1 MITLLQQAVAV
12 DELSVAQFV
21 LNWQQDVANY
31 KDPNGWAPLHLAAE
45 RNAPTMI
52 HILCNKSA
60 EKEETTYSGNTP
72 LLVAASANA
81 EDSIKALLANKANP
95 NAVNYNQ
102 WSPAHYAAVRDNA
115 NMIELLHQHGGE
127 LNATTLKEN
136 SPLSLAVINDSKR
149 AAAMLIQKCT
159 TLGNWTNS
167 SNWTAVHLAASK
179 NAPKMLQIL
188 TGPPEV
194 ELNAVTNEG
203 NTPLAVAVIQS
214 CLQAAEVLINANANL
229 DIPNSEG
236 WCVLH
241 VAAQQDACDLIRLLC
256 DAGANTEIST
266 HQGNTPLCIAAM
278 NGCSDAAAE
287 LVKQKANPNARNEC
301 GWSAI
306 HYAAAANASVMV
318 SHIGQGNYVNLNLKT
333 DKENTA
339 LLIAVTHGAKDA
351 AKALVDAGADANVK
365 GPEEWTALHFA
376 VNQDDYELIKIL
388 NDARADV
395 NAICS
400 GDKTSLMLAV
410 MKNSMK
416 SVQVLLDSHANPSL
430 RDIHGWSALHMAA
443 VSGELESVEILKL
456 LLDNGACMDGFTNKG
471 NTALTLAVLKN
482 YFKNAEALLHGKA
495 NPCACGDHLWTPLH
509 IAAEKNYTEL
519 MELLCTFGANVN
531 ATNQQGYTPLVISV
545 VKGSQ
550 EAVGI
555 LLKNDANPNVQS
567 ELNGWSAL
575 HFTAQEENHAVGEM
589 LCRSADLNVR
599 THEGNTPLLI
609 AAMKQS
615 KRVVS
620 TLLRRKADANAC
632 DAHGWTALHCAAQVN
647 ASEIIPLLYE
657 YSAKFEAKTEM
668 ENTPL
673 AIAVIHNAALA
684 AEELINL
691 GADVNATNCDG
702 WTPLCCAIHNG
713 SFDVELFERLCSP
726 TNVSMQSR
734 QHRLPLDL
742 CDHNSAYADCRLKH
756 GAKHSEL
763 SSPIVAF
770 SPGTFEAVPDGA
782 ELAVLDHHEGHD
794 GPNVEETPTRNAQGN
809 VATSDLDLD
818 TRDKGNARIHIADH
832 DGDKKCVADILKQ
845 NADLAYLPGEKGYL
859 PIQFAAIG
867 NHPDVIELLSH
878 YCNAQDIKDQDGY
891 TLLHLAA
898 YCNCAEAAK
907 FLLCSGHRSDA
918 RNNDGYCPI
927 HVAALFGSTAVI
939 GVFLQHDVGMLSLV
953 GSNEFSVLHCA
964 AGKGQAK
971 VVEFICSN
979 YPADIDINYAT
990 SLGGTPL
997 HIAAASTHGNAEVIK
1012 ALCSFGADVTI
1023 LDDSKDTSLH
1033 YAVLRNDEE
1042 KAKALLSA
1050 NPKLV
1055 NAAGASGETPLHWA
1069 VKTTVNQG
1077 SSKEPVTSE
1086 ESKMIDI
1093 LCDASNN
1100 VSPGDQYGNTPLH
1113 FATAYTRDEVIVQ
1126 QLLAKG
1132 ADPEKQNREGLT
1144 PLDFAA
1150 SNDARNCF
1158 VDMYNK
1164 AQETYNIDK
1173 VYYDMH
1179 RAHEYI
1185 RYHQMDKAG
1194 KLMCSSVPDAQ

>member
-1 MITLLQQAVAV
+1 MKTLLQQAVAV
-12 DELSVAQFV
+12 DELSVAQFI
-21 LNWQQDVANY
+21 LNWQQDVVKY
-31 KDPNGWAPLHLAAE
+31 KDANGWAPLHLAAE
-45 RNAPTMI
+45 RNASTMI
-52 HILCNKSA
+52 HILCDKSA
-60 EKEETTYSGNTP
+60 EKEQTTRSGNTP

-95 NAVNYNQ
+95 NAVNNNQ
-102 WSPAHYAAVRDNA
+102 WSPAHYAAVSDNA
-115 NMIELLHQHGGE
+115 KMIELLHQHGGE
-127 LNATTLKEN
+127 LDATTLKEN
-136 SPLSLAVINDSKR
+136 SPLSLAVINDSER

-159 TLGNWTNS
+159 TLGNWKNS
-167 SNWTAVHLAASK
+167 SKWTAVHLAASK

-188 TGPPEV
+188 TGPPKV

-214 CLQAAEVLINANANL
+214 CLQAAEVLIDANANP
-229 DIPNSEG
+229 DIPNTEG

-241 VAAQQDACDLIRLLC
+241 VAAQQHACDVIRLLC

-266 HQGNTPLCIAAM
+266 HKGNTPLCIAAM
-278 NGCSDAAAE
+278 NGRSDAAAE
-287 LVKQKANPNARNEC
+287 LVKQNANPNARNEC
-301 GWSAI
+301 GWSAV

-318 SHIGQGNYVNLNLKT
+318 SHIGQGNNVNLNLKT

-365 GPEEWTALHFA
+365 GPEAWSALHFA
-376 VNQDDYELIKIL
+376 VNQDDYELIEIL

-395 NAICS
+395 NAMCS

-410 MKNSMK
+410 MKNSVK

-430 RDIHGWSALHMAA
+430 RDIHGWAAPHMAA

-482 YFKNAEALLHGKA
+482 HFKNAEALLHGKA

-519 MELLCTFGANVN
+519 MELLCRFGANVN
-531 ATNQQGYTPLVISV
+531 DTNQQGYTPLVISV
-545 VKGSQ
+545 AKGSQ

-555 LLKNDANPNVQS
+555 LLKNDANPNMQS

-575 HFTAQEENHAVGEM
+575 HFTAQEDNHAVCEM
-589 LCRSADLNVR
+589 LCHNADLNVR

-620 TLLRRKADANAC
+620 TLLRRKANPNAC

-647 ASEIIPLLYE
+647 ASEIIPLLYA

-713 SFDVELFERLCSP
+713 SFDVELFEHLCSP
-726 TNVSMQSR
+726 TNVSMQTR
-734 QHRLPLDL
+734 QHRYPLDL
-742 CDHNSAYADCRLKH
+742 CDHNSAYADCLLKH
-756 GAKHSEL
+756 GAEHS
-763 SSPIVAF
+763 VVF
-770 SPGTFEAVPDGA
+770 NPGTFEAVPDGA
-782 ELAVLDHHEGHD
+782 ELAVLDHHEGQD
-794 GPNVEETPTRNAQGN
+794 RPNVEEPPTRNAEGD
-809 VATSDLDLD
+809 VATLNLDLD
-818 TRDKGNARIHIADH
+818 SRDKGNAPIHIAARH
-832 DGDKKCVADILKQ
+832 GDKKCVADILKQ
-845 NADLAYLPGEKGYL
+845 NADLAYLPGDKGYL

-878 YCNAQDIKDQDGY
+878 YCNAHDIKDQDGY
-891 TLLHLAA
+891 TLLHLSA
-898 YCNCAEAAK
+898 YCNCAQAAK
-907 FLLCSGHRSDA
+907 FLLCNGHRWDA

-927 HVAALFGSTAVI
+927 HVAACLGSTAVI
-939 GVFLQHDVGMLSLV
+939 GVFLQHDMGMLSLL
-953 GSNEFSVLHCA
+953 GSNEFTVLHCA

-971 VVEFICSN
+971 VVEFMCSN
-979 YPADIDINYAT
+979 YPEDIDINTVT
-990 SLGGTPL
+990 SLGETPL
-997 HIAAASTHGNAEVIK
+997 HIAAAHTHGNAEVIK
-1012 ALCSFGADVTI
+1012 ALCSFGADVTM

-1042 KAKALLSA
+1042 KAKALLNV

-1055 NAAGASGETPLHWA
+1055 NVAGASGETPLHWA
-1069 VKTTVNQG
+1069 VKTMVNQE
-1077 SSKEPVTSE
+1077 SSKEPVTGKASR
-1086 ESKMIDI
+1086 MIDI
-1093 LCDASNN
+1093 LCDASDN

-1113 FATAYTRDEVIVQ
+1113 FAAAYTRDEVIVK

-1132 ADPEKQNREGLT
+1132 ADPEKRNREGLT

-1150 SNDARNCF
+1150 SRDARNCF
-1158 VDMYNK
+1158 IDMYSK
-1164 AQETYNIDK
+1164 AQDAYNIDK

-1185 RYHQMDKAG
+1185 TYHQMDKAG
-1194 KLMCSSVPDAQ
+1194 KLLMCSSVSDAQ